1 MRNLQIAV
9 VTNDPNEIPK
19 QEGKKEDQKAIG
31 FQLPDKPEI
40 TE

>member
-19 QEGKKEDQKAIG
+19 QEGKKEDQKLLG
-31 FQLPDKPEI
+31 FNYPINRK
-40 TE
+40 